1 MEASNSEENVK
12 LNKSM
17 NNLIKDIQINY
28 IPTNS
33 DNDNNQTSLDK
44 EIYEMGIGYIRI
56 YITNTKNFI
65 FISQTELNTFKNEF
79 NTYNNPTNMISFRNK
94 LIECNKKYNEMYE
107 INKKKIYD
115 QLKKTQK
122 KKSKHDKNSF
132 KKLKIKICPIIK
144 QIKKNKGITD
154 DIYDEISPNLLESE
168 KFINQIINGVWDYYE
183 DIDEAYNRYLYQ
195 NN

>member
-132 KKLKIKICPIIK
+132 KKC
-144 QIKKNKGITD
+144 NSND
-154 DIYDEISPNLLESE
+154 
-168 KFINQIINGVWDYYE
+168 
-183 DIDEAYNRYLYQ
+183 
-195 NN
+195 